1 MPLRLKLNENLWSK
15 LKHTDPIH
23 SLKKTSLYDLVKTAL
38 RKEGNLMNVHYATID
53 NGGEYPYSIKES
65 NGVVW
70 YHSNSRKAITFL
82 GSGTKIIDNED
93 NLYLLTDNLQ
103 EILILLD
110 HLQKTNNV
118 QESINTKKRKYY
130 SFTIRDK
137 NWD

>member
-15 LKHTDPIH
+15 LKHKDAIH
-23 SLKKTSLYDLVKTAL
+23 SLKKTSLYDIVKTAL
-38 RKEGNLMNVHYATID
+38 RKEGNLINVHYATID

-65 NGVVW
+65 NGV
-70 YHSNSRKAITFL
+70 RKEIPFV
-82 GSGTKIIDNED
+82 GSVTKIIDHED

-118 QESINTKKRKYY
+118 QERFLWFSSVSYLLP
-130 SFTIRDK
+130 SAE
-137 NWD
+137 